1 MYLTKKERYTIAMG
15 IIPVIMWLNVI
26 YLLIIGVDNM
36 GLTIPVTIGITIVAF
51 IFWIITI

>member
-1 MYLTKKERYTIAMG
+1 MYLTKKERYTIAMS
-15 IIPVIMWLNVI
+15 IIPIIMWLNVI